1 MSWFLLLV
9 IVGLVA
15 SAVVVSGD
23 DGDADTGGGE
33 SL

>member
-1 MSWFLLLV
+1 MSWFLLLFL
-9 IVGLVA
+9 VGLVA

-23 DGDADTGGGE
+23 SDEDTGGGE